1 MIQSPILL
9 PAGES
14 HHLHSGRPVWDL
26 LDQPAGPPLSALPA
40 AGVVEAEIAI
50 IGAGITGAMLAERLS
65 RPDRHMGHG
74 RIVVIDRHGPACGST
89 AASTALVQWEID
101 TPLVELETRIGFER
115 AAATWRRIH
124 AAVAG
129 LADQIDA
136 LGIACDLRAVPSLY
150 LSGNTLDP
158 LQLRDEHRLRQRA
171 GLPGDYLPAGS
182 LPERWRLA
190 TPEAALLSPGAL
202 EIDPVRLT
210 RALLAIAVQRGCR
223 LLAPLRVAGYE
234 IGPGGVTTRGVT
246 IHCEQGVA
254 VRASRLVLASG
265 YEMPPF
271 VQATTQF
278 DVTSTWAM
286 ATAPQPQG
294 PLPAMLWEAA
304 EPYIYLRSTADGR
317 LMIGGGDAPVAD
329 AATREALAPEK
340 IARLQQRLAALLPHA
355 DTRIAT
361 SWSGRFGVTADG
373 LPLIGPVPDHPG
385 CFAAYG
391 YGGNGVTFS
400 MIAADIL
407 AGLLAGSPVTDPA
420 APAFALDR

>member
-14 HHLHSGRPVWDL
+14 HHLHSGRPVWGL
-26 LDQPAGPPLSALPA
+26 LDQPAGPPPAALPA
-40 AGVVEAEIAI
+40 AGTIEADIAI
-50 IGAGITGAMLAERLS
+50 VGAGITGAMLAERLS
-65 RPDRHMGHG
+65 RGSQR
-74 RIVVIDRHGPACGST
+74 RIVVIDRHAPACGST

-101 TPLVELETRIGFER
+101 TPLVQLETRIGFER
-115 AAATWRRIH
+115 AAVAWRRIH

-129 LADQIDA
+129 LAAQIAA

-150 LSGNTLDP
+150 LSGNMLDP
-158 LQLRDEHRLRQRA
+158 RQLLGEHRLRQRA
-171 GLPGDYLPAGS
+171 GLPGQYLPAGS
-182 LPERWRLA
+182 LPDRWRLA
-190 TPEAALLSPGAL
+190 SAEAALLSPGAL
-202 EIDPVRLT
+202 ELDPVRLT
-210 RALLAIAVQRGCR
+210 RALLAMALQRGCR
-223 LLAPLRVAGYE
+223 LLTPLRAADYE
-234 IGPGGVTTRGVT
+234 IGMGGVT
-246 IHCEQGVA
+246 IHCEQGIA
-254 VRASRLVLASG
+254 VRAARLVLASG

-271 VQATTQF
+271 VQATTRY

-286 ATAPQPQG
+286 ATAPQRQG
-294 PLPAMLWEAA
+294 ALPAMLWEAA
-304 EPYIYLRSTADGR
+304 EPYIYLRSTVDGR

-340 IARLQQRLAALLPHA
+340 IARLQQRLAALLPEA
-355 DTRIAT
+355 DTGIAT

-373 LPLIGPVPDHPG
+373 LPLIGPVPGCPG

-400 MIAADIL
+400 MLAADLL
-407 AGLLAGSPVTDPA
+407 APLLAGRFAAEPA

>member
-1 MIQSPILL
+1 
-9 PAGES
+9 
-14 HHLHSGRPVWDL
+14 V
-26 LDQPAGPPLSALPA
+26 
-40 AGVVEAEIAI
+40 
-50 IGAGITGAMLAERLS
+50 
-65 RPDRHMGHG
+65 
-74 RIVVIDRHGPACGST
+74 
-89 AASTALVQWEID
+89 
-101 TPLVELETRIGFER
+101 
-115 AAATWRRIH
+115 
-124 AAVAG
+124 
-129 LADQIDA
+129 
-136 LGIACDLRAVPSLY
+136 
-150 LSGNTLDP
+150 
-158 LQLRDEHRLRQRA
+158 
-171 GLPGDYLPAGS
+171 
-182 LPERWRLA
+182 PERWHLA

-202 EIDPVRLT
+202 EIDPIRLT
-210 RALLAIAVQRGCR
+210 RALLAMAMQRGCR
-223 LLAPLRVAGYE
+223 LLSPLRVAEYE
-234 IGPGGVTTRGVT
+234 IAADGVT
-246 IHCEQGVA
+246 IHCEQGLA

-294 PLPAMLWEAA
+294 PLSAMLWEAA

-329 AATREALAPEK
+329 TATREALAPEK
-340 IARLQQRLAALLPHA
+340 IARLQQRLAELLPQA

-400 MIAADIL
+400 MIAADL
-407 AGLLAGSPVTDPA
+407 LVPLLAGDATAEAGQA
-420 APAFALDR
+420 AGAAAAFALDR

>member
-26 LDQPAGPPLSALPA
+26 LAQPAVPPAATLPA
-40 AGVVEAEIAI
+40 PGLIEADIAI

-65 RPDRHMGHG
+65 RSRTG
-74 RIVVIDRHGPACGST
+74 RIVVIDRHAPACGST

-115 AAATWRRIH
+115 AAATWRRVH
-124 AAVAG
+124 SAVSG
-129 LADQIDA
+129 LAAQIAA
-136 LGIACDLRAVPSLY
+136 LGIACDLRTVPSLY
-150 LSGNTLDP
+150 LSGNMLDP
-158 LQLRDEHRLRQRA
+158 RQLLDEHRLRQRA

-182 LPERWRLA
+182 LPEHWHLA
-190 TPEAALLSPGAL
+190 SAEAALLSPGAL
-202 EIDPVRLT
+202 ELDPVRLT
-210 RALLAIAVQRGCR
+210 RALLAIALQRGCR
-223 LLAPLRVAGYE
+223 LLTPLRVADYE
-234 IGPGGVTTRGVT
+234 IGMGGVT
-246 IHCEQGVA
+246 IHCEQGIA
-254 VRASRLVLASG
+254 VRAKRLVLASG

-271 VQATTQF
+271 VQATTRYE
-278 DVTSTWAM
+278 VTSTWAM
-286 ATAPQPQG
+286 ATAPQRQG
-294 PLPAMLWEAA
+294 ALPAMLWEAA

-329 AATREALAPEK
+329 AATREALAAEK
-340 IARLQQRLAALLPHA
+340 IVQLQQRLAQLLPQA
-355 DTRIAT
+355 DTGIAT
-361 SWSGRFGVTADG
+361 SWSGRFGVTEDG
-373 LPLIGPVPDHPG
+373 LPLIGAVPGCPG

-400 MIAADIL
+400 MIAADML
-407 AGLLAGSPVTDPA
+407 AGLLTGSSGADPV